1 MPAKTDRIRADIHGN
16 GSPPPKPEKHRI
28 HLKGGSA
35 ERSHRTD
42 SNSSKERFRNRQ
54 RDVSDSAERNGRDR
68 STRRIEETDITSKE
82 AALMNELKVKV
93 TDTKGK
99 ISKFSDKGG
108 KNVPLPPPPPPP
120 ITPSQ
125 RHPMVMRPNGI
136 DDEKN
141 SSRTSSSSGRR
152 NRDVSPRRGT
162 ASPVNHHRTNS
173 SPDRRHGSPVSR
185 TRSPVSRSNGTRSP
199 DRRRQGARSPM
210 GRSDGTRSPS
220 DRGHNIRSPSE
231 RRISTH
237 SPSGRRRN
245 RRYDMTNSRNEDNKR
260 SKSLGPLQARH
271 DSPTRHNSR
280 GSKDRRQDNDDNRGR
295 SRSRGR
301 RADDRQIHDAA
312 GRPPGDGASFH
323 RSKSHGR
330 YSPSRPSELDRSGQ
344 GGRELGAGGRY
355 RDGGEQRRVDSSRRS
370 QALSPSRRVGEFS
383 PNRRDGF
390 SPVRREGFSPVREM
404 RGVGGPH
411 LAPPSPE
418 EAQAVLEKM
427 LPR

>member
-173 SPDRRHGSPVSR
+173 
-185 TRSPVSRSNGTRSP
+185 
-199 DRRRQGARSPM
+199 SPM

>member
-1 MPAKTDRIRADIHGN
+1 MAAKTDRIRADIHGN

-28 HLKGGSA
+28 HLKGGSN

-42 SNSSKERFRNRQ
+42 SNSSKERFRKRQ
-54 RDVSDSAERNGRDR
+54 RDVSDSTERNGRDR
-68 STRRIEETDITSKE
+68 STKQIEETDITSKE
-82 AALMNELKVKV
+82 AALMNELKNKV

-108 KNVPLPPPPPPP
+108 KNVPLPPPPPP
-120 ITPSQ
+120 IAPSQ
-125 RHPMVMRPNGI
+125 RHPMMMKHNGN
-136 DDEKN
+136 DDEKDSIG
-141 SSRTSSSSGRR
+141 SSRRR
-152 NRDVSPRRGT
+152 NRDVSPRRVT
-162 ASPVNHHRTNS
+162 ASPVNHNKASS
-173 SPDRRHGSPVSR
+173 SPERRHGSPVNR
-185 TRSPVSRSNGTRSP
+185 VRSPVSRGNGTRSP

-210 GRSDGTRSPS
+210 GRSDGARSPS

-231 RRISTH
+231 RRISTY

-260 SKSLGPLQARH
+260 SKSVGPLQARH

-280 GSKDRRQDNDDNRGR
+280 GSRDRRQENDESRGR

-301 RADDRQIHDAA
+301 RADDRQIHDGA

-344 GGRELGAGGRY
+344 GGREMGAGGRY
-355 RDGGEQRRVDSSRRS
+355 RDGGEPRRVDSSRRS
-370 QALSPSRRVGEFS
+370 QALSPSRRGGEFS

-404 RGVGGPH
+404 RVGGPH